1 MTGQI
6 PPYGEFFRRERVG
19 WHDEYASRHYVLKSD
34 PAYTIRSDHAS
45 EHWYTFFHGSQ
56 ASGPHRTFTDA
67 MSHLLGPRQWRNFT
81 RPMEFAWA
89 ATREH
94 QGWLRVDAIRY
105 LRPMVRH
112 PNAAITRCI
121 AAGIIVQGRG
131 SDLGKLTAVSIDVRE
146 RKVRAS

>member
-6 PPYGEFFRRERVG
+6 PPYGEFFRRERTEWSQEFG
-19 WHDEYASRHYVLKSD
+19 HTQYVFKSD
-34 PAYTIRSDHAS
+34 PRYVIRSSHAS
-45 EHWYTFFHGSQ
+45 EKWHVLYCGRETVDPFDTF
-56 ASGPHRTFTDA
+56 RDA
-67 MSHLLGPRQWRNFT
+67 MSHLVGPRQWRNFT